1 MWNSSLVMCALMS
14 LPPLTTCCTSWLILP
29 LCPAIRVERISSR
42 VFTLLG
48 LLQLLPAMTNSSL
61 YLPISRQQLSS
72 LFLRFSLSKYFF
84 PNLLV
89 DCEYTAAR
97 CLCCIDPLSIRRS
110 GGPSRCSTANHSA
123 LTLLIG
129 LYSHCSALSLGGS
142 NLCDQ
147 YVHASY
153 YLHVVL

>member
-97 CLCCIDPLSIRRS
+97 CLYRPSIDRTVGWAESL
-110 GGPSRCSTANHSA
+110 
-123 LTLLIG
+123 
-129 LYSHCSALSLGGS
+129 LYSQSQRPDSL
-142 NLCDQ
+142 NWP
-147 YVHASY
+147 
-153 YLHVVL
+153 VLPLFSFISGRI